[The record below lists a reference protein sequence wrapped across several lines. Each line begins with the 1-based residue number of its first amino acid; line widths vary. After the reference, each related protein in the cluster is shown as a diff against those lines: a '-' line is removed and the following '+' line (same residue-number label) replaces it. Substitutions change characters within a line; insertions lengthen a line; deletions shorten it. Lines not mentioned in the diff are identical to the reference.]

1 VKRFNLTF
9 RGEIHPEFDI
19 EQVKSAFAGLFQL
32 SDLALVEEIFSGEA
46 VLLRSDMDRKTAA
59 EYYLQLSK
67 AGAVAQIVPVTSPP
81 GQNSPARALGREL
94 LLAEPLN
101 GAAAPR
107 ASAPSF
113 RGTDASSAEQKW
125 AVSSRVAG
133 SNGSASNGLD
143 STDPAQAAA
152 DPVAT
157 AIMNANEEQARQI
170 RAEAADEI
178 AGLQLS
184 AELAEKNAAEGQR
197 RLAGLARQA
206 EARAQAETQRLRT
219 EGDSVSEQLEATMAE
234 IDAAE
239 KQARESLES
248 ERRRLGQER
257 TRTDNESKARLKAL
271 KDEAVATVEDLDQA
285 LDSVRHQEAERVRA
299 IDDEIALLEQRI
311 GELRSE
317 LASAPERLETLL
329 RQTRADNEQRLES
342 LHHQGEQT
350 LLTLR
355 EQEAN
360 FDRQEREAERALE
373 QRLEALEGRRAS
385 ANGKAVGALA
395 RIKDQESDIARVL
408 EDTLAKLREREAEAR
423 AEAADKLALL
433 KAREQLVVERQA
445 RELAAL
451 GQTTD

>member
-1 VKRFNLTF
+1 MKRFNLTF

-32 SDLALVEEIFSGEA
+32 ADLALVEEIFSGEA

-67 AGAVAQIVPVTSPP
+67 AGAVAQIVPATSSS
-81 GQNSPARALGREL
+81 GQHTLARALGHEL

-107 ASAPSF
+107 TSAPSF
-113 RGTDASSAEQKW
+113 HGTETSSAEQKW
-125 AVSSRVAG
+125 AVSSHVAG
-133 SNGSASNGLD
+133 TNGGASGRVD
-143 STDPAQAAA
+143 STNAAQAAA
-152 DPVAT
+152 DPVAS

-219 EGDSVSEQLEATMAE
+219 EGDSVSDQLESALAE

-248 ERRRLGQER
+248 ECRRLGQER
-257 TRTDNESKARLKAL
+257 ARTDGESKARLKAL

-285 LDSVRHQEAERVRA
+285 LDSIRRQEAERIRA

-329 RQTRADNEQRLES
+329 RKARADNEHRLES

-355 EQEAN
+355 EQAAN
-360 FDRQEREAERALE
+360 FDQLEREAERALE
-373 QRLEALEGRRAS
+373 QRLEALKERRAS

-395 RIKDQESDIARVL
+395 RIKDQESEVARVL

-451 GQTTD
+451 GQIAD